1 MNDQF
6 KRIIELVRRT
16 GDRLVVT
23 DPEGRE
29 PVVVMDLDEY
39 EAMLEAIGI
48 GASPMFGD
56 EPSFEDEIPP
66 ELLGVDEADLEPI
79 EEPDPMLREAFPLDS
94 SNLSEELPQ
103 DEGPNDDEQFYL
115 EPIE

>member
-23 DPEGRE
+23 DPDGRE
-29 PVVVMDLDEY
+29 PVIIMDLDEY
-39 EAMLEAIGI
+39 ESMLEAMGI
-48 GASPMFGD
+48 GDSPYFD
-56 EPSFEDEIPP
+56 EDLPYGNEIPP

-79 EEPDPMLREAFPLDS
+79 DEPDPMLREAFPVES
-94 SNLSEELPQ
+94 AKLSEEFSPE
-103 DEGPNDDEQFYL
+103 EGAGDDEQFYL